1 MSSNFITF
9 DSNVFAFGE
18 STVQHN
24 IGFQYN
30 TTSNR
35 IFAGALSSGAIS
47 TTVFTFGNQFY
58 IGSNAYS
65 LPLIDGSATNV
76 LATNGTGTVSWVE
89 ATSGPTG
96 NTGPT
101 GANSTVTGPTGPTGS
116 SFTGATG
123 STGLTG
129 PTGFTGTTGPT
140 GLTGPTGAIGA
151 SSDQFISLTRTN
163 DAVATAASFN
173 CFTGATGSNN
183 VTPAGISFSAATGS
197 FTIATA
203 GTYLIHGILIIDAAT
218 GTPETILAT
227 INRNGTTIWSYN
239 VGVYNIVD
247 PVAVNLQ
254 IYQTCAAND
263 TINFLLDA
271 AAGNITLKAGST
283 VNITRLSVGPT
294 GATGPSASDALAWTT
309 YTPTWTTDGTAP
321 SIGNGTLTG
330 RYKAIGKTVAFN
342 IRVVMGTTTT
352 YGSGNWQFGLPIN
365 AQSGTNVVVPATYL
379 NDGVGWYYG
388 IANNG
393 YLGGTSNITPL
404 YGSTT
409 ATPITS
415 TNPFTWGTSDTIAI
429 NGTYESVE

>member
-9 DSNVFAFGE
+9 DSNVFAFGA

-35 IFAGALSSGAIS
+35 IFGGALTSGAMS
-47 TTVFTFGNQFY
+47 TTVFTFGDKFY

-65 LPLIDGSATNV
+65 LPLVDGSATNV

-101 GANSTVTGPTGPTGS
+101 GADSTVTGPTGPTGA
-116 SFTGATG
+116 TGAA
-123 STGLTG
+123 STV
-129 PTGFTGTTGPT
+129 
-140 GLTGPTGAIGA
+140 TGPTGASILYQTTGTDEITIA
-151 SSDQFISLTRTN
+151 SSGQKYIFLDLGLSYTVGQTIVVAN
-163 DAVATAASFN
+163 DVNNLMYATVQGYNAGSGLMYFEVQSSGGSGTYSSWIVNLNGPKGATGE
-173 CFTGATGSNN
+173 TGATG
-183 VTPAGISFSAATGS
+183 ATG
-197 FTIATA
+197 FT
-203 GTYLIHGILIIDAAT
+203 GPT
-218 GTPETILAT
+218 GA
-227 INRNGTTIWSYN
+227 
-239 VGVYNIVD
+239 D
-247 PVAVNLQ
+247 
-254 IYQTCAAND
+254 
-263 TINFLLDA
+263 
-271 AAGNITLKAGST
+271 ST
-283 VNITRLSVGPT
+283 VTGPTGPT

>member
-1 MSSNFITF
+1 M
-9 DSNVFAFGE
+9 
-18 STVQHN
+18 
-24 IGFQYN
+24 
-30 TTSNR
+30 
-35 IFAGALSSGAIS
+35 
-47 TTVFTFGNQFY
+47 
-58 IGSNAYS
+58 
-65 LPLIDGSATNV
+65 
-76 LATNGTGTVSWVE
+76 
-89 ATSGPTG
+89 
-96 NTGPT
+96 
-101 GANSTVTGPTGPTGS
+101 
-116 SFTGATG
+116 
-123 STGLTG
+123 
-129 PTGFTGTTGPT
+129 
-140 GLTGPTGAIGA
+140 
-151 SSDQFISLTRTN
+151 
-163 DAVATAASFN
+163 
-173 CFTGATGSNN
+173 
-183 VTPAGISFSAATGS
+183 
-197 FTIATA
+197 
-203 GTYLIHGILIIDAAT
+203 
-218 GTPETILAT
+218 
-227 INRNGTTIWSYN
+227 
-239 VGVYNIVD
+239 
-247 PVAVNLQ
+247 NLQ

-429 NGTYESVE
+429 NGTYESV